1 MKQTVSIIIPVKP
14 GGEVSARASIG
25 TLDYPESAFEVMVAE
40 GTAPSRQRNA
50 AVAEA
55 SGEIVYFL
63 DDDSRVSPDALNR
76 LSVHFE
82 DPRVAVVG
90 GPSLT
95 PENDTSL
102 QQAIGVVISSPFGG
116 AGVRNRYRRHGVVRS
131 CGQNELILCNL
142 AFRASILKEFG
153 GFDERLYPNEENELL
168 DRLAAGGYRLLHDPD
183 LAVERSQRPS
193 YGAFARQMLGYGRGR
208 GEQTRLAGLVSP
220 LYLAPLL
227 PLGWLLLVPFLPVM
241 LALLPV
247 VLYSSA
253 VLGAALA
260 HGART
265 SWRSVPLLCLL
276 FATLHL
282 LYGLGLVT
290 GLAAPRYHHHRGAG
304 TVTRIRRVK
313 GFGEGL
319 AEDQPSG
326 IDTPQESE
334 WT

>member
-1 MKQTVSIIIPVKP
+1 MNSRISIIIPVKP
-14 GGEVSARASIG
+14 GGAVAALSSLRR
-25 TLDYPESAFEVMVAE
+25 LDCPATDLEVMVAE

-63 DDDSRVSPDALNR
+63 DDDSRVSPDALKR
-76 LSVHFE
+76 LSAHFD
-82 DPRVAVVG
+82 DPQVAVVG

-95 PENDTSL
+95 PLCDTSL
-102 QQAIGVVISSPFGG
+102 QQAIGVVLASPFGG
-116 AGVRNRYRRHGVVRS
+116 AGVRNRYRRHGVVRN

-168 DRLAAGGYRLLHDPD
+168 DRLAARGYRFLHDPD
-183 LAVERSQRPS
+183 LAVERSQRRS
-193 YGAFARQMLGYGRGR
+193 FGAFARQMLGYGRGR
-208 GEQTRLAGLVSP
+208 GEQTRLAGLISP

-227 PLGWLLLVPFLPVM
+227 PLGWLLLVPILPVK

-260 HGART
+260 HGVRT

-290 GLAAPRYHHHRGAG
+290 GLVAPRFHRHRRTG
-304 TVTRIRRVK
+304 TVTCIRRVK
-313 GFGEGL
+313 TSGESQ

-326 IDTPQESE
+326 IDTPRE
-334 WT
+334 